1 MGYFKL
7 AKVGDQPVAL
17 TKVTSFYHLLR
28 GGFFVIDQ
36 RVFKFPGVKPAA
48 LMVGIL
54 TLIQAIM
61 IIIQAQY
68 LATAI
73 VQLWKQQPLGTIVF
87 PLAVFAVAFLARHLL
102 TLLKDWLFYPFVEKT
117 TKKLRKQFMAKLF
130 DLGPSVVAQEG
141 TGNVVTMGLEGIDK
155 IQTYLMMI
163 IGKVLDLSITPWLVL
178 IYIAFIQWKEALFLL
193 AIYPLII
200 LFMIILGFAA
210 QAKADRQYAGYQ
222 RLSNHFVDTLRG
234 LPTLKQLGLNE
245 QYADNVYQVS
255 EDYRKKTMATLT
267 IAMTSTF
274 ALDFFTTLS
283 IAIIAVFLGFGLMNN
298 TIQLLPALVILTL
311 APDYFAPIRNFANDY
326 HATLNGKNALTAVLD
341 ILQRETPADRELLPV
356 REPVWQTDDAVSF
369 SHVNVAYGDDAATLK
384 DINFDVHGYKKVG
397 IIGASGSGKSTLIN
411 TLGGFLSPAEGQISV
426 RGTAVPHLDQ
436 KAWQRSF
443 VYIPQAPYLF
453 HASLRDNL
461 TFYTPDASDE
471 AVNAAVA
478 RAGLTDWVA
487 TLPAGLAT
495 KIGEGARGVSG
506 GQAQRIALARA
517 FLDDTRRVLLFDE
530 PTAHL
535 DIETEVD
542 LKKTMM
548 PVFKDHLVFFATHR
562 LHWMNEMDYI
572 LVMDHGQIVE
582 QGTPAELQ
590 QLNGAYVRL
599 RSEMEGATTR

>member
-1 MGYFKL
+1 M
-7 AKVGDQPVAL
+7 
-17 TKVTSFYHLLR
+17 
-28 GGFFVIDQ
+28 IDQ
-36 RVFKFPGVKPAA
+36 RVFQFPGVRKVIIWQ
-48 LMVGIL
+48 LLL
-54 TLIQAIM
+54 TLIQAGL
-61 IIIQAQY
+61 IILQAKY
-68 LATAI
+68 LAVAI
-73 VQLWKQQPLGTIVF
+73 VNLWQLKGVGTIGA
-87 PLAVFAVAFLARHLL
+87 PLAFFALAFLGRHLVTVAKNWL
-102 TLLKDWLFYPFVEKT
+102 TYPFVENT
-117 TKKLRKQFMAKLF
+117 TKRLRKQFMAKLF

-163 IGKVLDLSITPWLVL
+163 IGKVLDLSITPWLIL
-178 IYIAFIQWKEALFLL
+178 IYIALIQWKEALFLL

-200 LFMIILGFAA
+200 LFMIILGLAA

-245 QYADNVYQVS
+245 QYAGNVYAVS

-283 IAIIAVFLGFGLMNN
+283 IAIIAVFLGFGLMDN
-298 TIQLLPALVILTL
+298 TIQLLPALIILTL

-341 ILQRETPADRELLPV
+341 ILHRDTPTDRDALPAQT
-356 REPVWQTDDAVSF
+356 PVWTADDELTLQ
-369 SHVNVAYGDDAATLK
+369 HVNVGYETDQTTLK
-384 DINFDVHGYKKVG
+384 DVNLNVKGFQKVG

-411 TLGGFLSPAEGQISV
+411 TLSGFLSPQAGQIDV
-426 RGTAVPHLDQ
+426 RGTQVPHLDQ
-436 KAWQRSF
+436 AAWQRSF

-453 HASLRDNL
+453 HASLRTNIA
-461 TFYTPDASDE
+461 FYTPDASD
-471 AVNAAVA
+471 AAVA
-478 RAGLTDWVA
+478 QAAKRAGLTDWIA
-487 TLPAGLAT
+487 TLPDGLAT
-495 KIGEGARGVSG
+495 QIGEGSRGVSG

-517 FLDDTRRVLLFDE
+517 FLDDSRRILLFDE

-535 DIETEVD
+535 DIETEIE
-542 LKKTMM
+542 LKKTML

-572 LVMDHGQIVE
+572 LVLDHGQVVE

-590 QLNGAYVRL
+590 AQNGVYVRL
-599 RSEMEGATTR
+599 RAEMEGDEPA

>member
-1 MGYFKL
+1 M
-7 AKVGDQPVAL
+7 
-17 TKVTSFYHLLR
+17 
-28 GGFFVIDQ
+28 IDQ
-36 RVFKFPGVKPAA
+36 RVFKFPGVRR
-48 LMVGIL
+48 LTVG
-54 TLIQAIM
+54 
-61 IIIQAQY
+61 
-68 LATAI
+68 
-73 VQLWKQQPLGTIVF
+73 LG
-87 PLAVFAVAFLARHLL
+87 LL
-102 TLLKDWLFYPFVEKT
+102 TLLQAVLIILQARYLAVAIVHLWKMQPLGGIVLPLLVFAAAFVGRHLVTLAKNWLTYPFVENT
-117 TKKLRKQFMAKLF
+117 TKTLRKQFMAKLF
-130 DLGPSVVAQEG
+130 DLGPSVVAQKG

-163 IGKVLDLSITPWLVL
+163 IDKVLDLAITPWLIL
-178 IYIAFIQWKEALFLL
+178 IYIALIQWKEALFLL

-200 LFMIILGFAA
+200 LFMIILGLAA

-245 QYADNVYQVS
+245 AYAGNVYAVS

-283 IAIIAVFLGFGLMNN
+283 IAIIAVFLGFGLMDN
-298 TIQLLPALVILTL
+298 TIQLLPALIILTL

-341 ILQRETPADRELLPV
+341 ILQRKTPTDRELLPATQ
-356 REPVWQTDDAVSF
+356 PVWTANDDLRLQ
-369 SHVNVAYGDDAATLK
+369 HVNVGYTADHATLQ
-384 DINFDVHGYKKVG
+384 DISFDVHGYQKVG

-411 TLGGFLSPAEGQISV
+411 LLSGFLIPQAGQVTV
-426 RGTAVPHLDQ
+426 RGTQVPHLDQ
-436 KAWQRSF
+436 RAWQRSF

-453 HASLRDNL
+453 HASLRENL
-461 TFYTPDASDE
+461 TFYTPDASDG
-471 AVNAAVA
+471 AVTAAVA

-487 TLPAGLAT
+487 TLPDGLAT
-495 KIGEGARGVSG
+495 QIGEGARGVSG

-517 FLDDTRRVLLFDE
+517 FLDDSRKVLLFDE

-535 DIETEVD
+535 DIETEID
-542 LKKTMM
+542 LKKAML
-548 PVFKDHLVFFATHR
+548 PVFDHHLVFFATHR

-572 LVMDHGQIVE
+572 LVLDHGQLVE

-590 QLNGAYVRL
+590 AKNGAYVRL
-599 RSEMEGATTR
+599 RSEMEGEAPA

>member
-1 MGYFKL
+1 M
-7 AKVGDQPVAL
+7 
-17 TKVTSFYHLLR
+17 
-28 GGFFVIDQ
+28 IDQ

-48 LMVGIL
+48 AIEAVL

-68 LATAI
+68 LSVAI
-73 VQLWKQQPLGTIVF
+73 VQLWKQQPIGTIVT
-87 PLAVFAVAFLARHLL
+87 PLAIFAVAFLARHLL
-102 TLLKDWLFYPFVEKT
+102 TVLKDWLLYPFVEKT
-117 TKKLRKQFMAKLF
+117 TKTLRKQFMAKLF
-130 DLGPSVVAQEG
+130 DLGPSVVAEKG

-200 LFMIILGFAA
+200 LFMIILGLAA

-245 QYADNVYQVS
+245 TYADNVYQVS

-283 IAIIAVFLGFGLMNN
+283 IAIIAVFLGFGLMDN

-341 ILQRETPADRELLPV
+341 VLQRETPTDRQLLPT
-356 REPVWQTDDAVSF
+356 REPVWQADDSLALA
-369 SHVNVAYGDDAATLK
+369 HVNVSYGDAAPTLR
-384 DINFDVHGYKKVG
+384 DITFNVHGFQKVG

-411 TLGGFLSPAEGQISV
+411 TLGGFLSPADGQINV
-426 RGTAVPHLDQ
+426 RGTQVPHLDQ
-436 KAWQRSF
+436 QAWQRSF

-461 TFYTPDASDE
+461 AFYAPDASDS
-471 AVNAAVA
+471 AVTAAA
-478 RAGLTDWVA
+478 AKAGLTDWIA
-487 TLPAGLAT
+487 TLPDGLAT
-495 KIGEGARGVSG
+495 QIGEGARGVSG

-517 FLDDTRRVLLFDE
+517 FLDDSRRILLFDE

-535 DIETEVD
+535 DIETEVE
-542 LKKTMM
+542 LKQTMM

-582 QGTPAELQ
+582 QGTPADLQ
-590 QLNGAYVRL
+590 QQNGAYVRL

>member
-1 MGYFKL
+1 M
-7 AKVGDQPVAL
+7 
-17 TKVTSFYHLLR
+17 
-28 GGFFVIDQ
+28 IDQ
-36 RVFKFPGVKPAA
+36 RVFKFPGVKSAA
-48 LMVGIL
+48 TVNAIL
-54 TLIQAIM
+54 TVIQAIM
-61 IIIQAQY
+61 IILQAKY
-68 LATAI
+68 LSVAI
-73 VQLWKQQPLGTIVF
+73 VQLWKRQSINTIVT
-87 PLAVFAVAFLARHLL
+87 PLAIFAVVFLARHLL
-102 TLLKDWLFYPFVEKT
+102 TLLKDWLMYPFVEKT
-117 TKKLRKQFMAKLF
+117 TKKLRKDFMAKLF
-130 DLGPSVVAQEG
+130 DLGPSVVAEKG

-163 IGKVLDLSITPWLVL
+163 IGKVLDLAITPWLVL
-178 IYIAFIQWKEALFLL
+178 IYIAVIQWKEALFLL

-200 LFMIILGFAA
+200 IFMIILGLAA

-245 QYADNVYQVS
+245 TYADNVYQVS

-283 IAIIAVFLGFGLMNN
+283 IAIIAVFLGFGLMDN
-298 TIQLLPALVILTL
+298 TIQLLPALIILTL

-341 ILQRETPADRELLPV
+341 ILQRKTPTDRQLLPV
-356 REPVWQTDDAVSF
+356 QQPVWTANDDIQLA
-369 SHVNVAYGDDAATLK
+369 HVNVAYGEGTPTLQ
-384 DINFDVHGYKKVG
+384 DITFDVHGFQKVG

-411 TLGGFLSPAEGQISV
+411 TLGGFLSPQS
-426 RGTAVPHLDQ
+426 GTIHVCGAQVPHLDQ
-436 KAWQRSF
+436 RTWQRSF

-453 HASLRDNL
+453 HASLRANL
-461 TFYTPDASDE
+461 AFYTPDASDE
-471 AVNAAVA
+471 AIQAAA
-478 RAGLTDWVA
+478 AKAGLTDWIA
-487 TLPAGLAT
+487 TLPDGLAT
-495 KIGEGARGVSG
+495 QIGEGARGVSG

-517 FLDDTRRVLLFDE
+517 FLDDSRRVLLFDE

-535 DIETEVD
+535 DIETEVE
-542 LKKTMM
+542 LKQTMM
-548 PVFKDHLVFFATHR
+548 PVFENHLVFFATHR

-572 LVMDHGQIVE
+572 LVMDHGKIVE

-590 QLNGAYVRL
+590 QQNGAYVRL

>member
-1 MGYFKL
+1 M
-7 AKVGDQPVAL
+7 
-17 TKVTSFYHLLR
+17 
-28 GGFFVIDQ
+28 IDQ
-36 RVFKFPGVKPAA
+36 RVFKFPGVRR
-48 LMVGIL
+48 L
-54 TLIQAIM
+54 TLWLGLLTLVQAVLVIL
-61 IIIQAQY
+61 QAKY
-68 LATAI
+68 LSVAI
-73 VQLWKQQPLGTIVF
+73 VHLWKMQPIGTIVV
-87 PLAVFAVAFLARHLL
+87 PLALFGVVFLGRHLV
-102 TLLKDWLFYPFVEKT
+102 TLAKNWVTYPFVETT
-117 TKKLRKQFMAKLF
+117 TKQLRKRFMAKLF
-130 DLGPSVVAQEG
+130 DLGPSVVAQQG

-178 IYIAFIQWKEALFLL
+178 LYIATIQWKEALFLL
-193 AIYPLII
+193 VIYPLII
-200 LFMIILGFAA
+200 LFMVILGLAA

-245 QYADNVYQVS
+245 TYAGNVYEVS

-283 IAIIAVFLGFGLMNN
+283 IAIIAVFLGFGLMDN
-298 TIQLLPALVILTL
+298 TIQLLPALIILTL

-341 ILQRETPADRELLPV
+341 ILSRPTPTDRKLLAPSD
-356 REPVWQTDDAVSF
+356 PVWTPDDGLSLQ
-369 SHVNVAYGDDAATLK
+369 HVNVGYDADHATLQ
-384 DINFDVHGYKKVG
+384 DINFQVKGFQKVG

-411 TLGGFLSPAEGQISV
+411 TLSGFLSPQDGQITV
-426 RGTAVPHLDQ
+426 RGTQVPHLDQ
-436 KAWQRSF
+436 QAWQRSF

-461 TFYTPDASDE
+461 AFYTPDATDE
-471 AVNAAVA
+471 AVRQAAD
-478 RAGLTDWVA
+478 RAGLSDWIA
-487 TLPAGLAT
+487 TLPDGLAT
-495 KIGEGARGVSG
+495 QIGEGARGVSG

-517 FLDDTRRVLLFDE
+517 FLDDSRRILLFDE

-535 DIETEVD
+535 DIETEIE
-542 LKKTMM
+542 LKQAML
-548 PVFKDHLVFFATHR
+548 PVFDHHLVFFATHR

-572 LVMDHGQIVE
+572 LVLDHGRLVE

-590 QLNGAYVRL
+590 AKNGAYVRL
-599 RSEMEGATTR
+599 RSEMSGEAPEA

>member
-1 MGYFKL
+1 M
-7 AKVGDQPVAL
+7 
-17 TKVTSFYHLLR
+17 
-28 GGFFVIDQ
+28 IDQ

-48 LMVGIL
+48 AMMAVL
-54 TLIQAIM
+54 TVIQAIM
-61 IIIQAQY
+61 IILQAQY
-68 LATAI
+68 LSAAI
-73 VQLWKQQPLGTIVF
+73 VHLWKQQPIGTIVA
-87 PLAVFAVAFLARHLL
+87 PLAVFAVAFLGRHLL
-102 TLLKDWLFYPFVEKT
+102 TILKDWLLYPFVEKT
-117 TKKLRKQFMAKLF
+117 TKTLRKQFMAKLF
-130 DLGPSVVAQEG
+130 DLGPSVVAEKG

-163 IGKVLDLSITPWLVL
+163 IGKVLDLSITPWLIL
-178 IYIAFIQWKEALFLL
+178 IYIAIIQWKEALFLL

-200 LFMIILGFAA
+200 FFMIILGLAA
-210 QAKADRQYAGYQ
+210 QAKADKQYAGYQ

-245 QYADNVYQVS
+245 TYADNVYHVS

-283 IAIIAVFLGFGLMNN
+283 IAIIAVFLGFGLMNS

-341 ILQRETPADRELLPV
+341 VLQRATPNDRELLSD
-356 REPVWQTDDAVSF
+356 RDPVWQDDDALKF
-369 SHVNVAYGDDAATLK
+369 DHVNVGYSADDTTLQ
-384 DINFDVHGYKKVG
+384 DISFDVHGFQKVG

-411 TLGGFLSPAEGQISV
+411 TLGGFLSPQAGEINV
-426 RGTAVPHLDQ
+426 RGTQVPHLDQ

-461 TFYTPDASDE
+461 AFYSPDADDA
-471 AVNAAVA
+471 AVNAAA
-478 RAGLTDWVA
+478 AKAGLTDWIA
-487 TLPAGLAT
+487 TLPAGLDT
-495 KIGEGARGVSG
+495 PIGEGARGVSG

-517 FLDDTRRVLLFDE
+517 FLDDSRRILLFDE

-535 DIETEVD
+535 DIETEVE
-542 LKKTMM
+542 LKQTML
-548 PVFKDHLVFFATHR
+548 PVFDHHLVFFATHR

-572 LVMDHGQIVE
+572 LVMDHGKIVE

-590 QLNGAYVRL
+590 QRDGAYVRL
-599 RSEMEGATTR
+599 RSEMEGATVK